1 MEPVQFPVPF
11 TPNINED
18 SQSIN
23 TSIWDSPDEDREND
37 LKPVQFPVPFTPNI
51 DVEDGQSIH
60 FNSDT
65 SMWSS
70 DDEDG
75 KSEMVDPVRFL
86 PIPVPMTPNINEDS
100 QSINSIWDSP
110 DEEDENDMEPVQ
122 FPVPLKHN
130 VDIEVLGEITHTASE
145 VLGFTGDHSPRSVNS
160 IPFGAAQIQDMKPE
174 SIHPIHTDEDQ
185 RQVMESGS
193 IHSIL
198 SGADQKEDV
207 ESTYKEKVMG
217 IALELVKEKA
227 ALKKI
232 KREECWDRAETECR
246 VHEMYKVFSARY
258 KYEMVNEVHAKVVE
272 CKKTTKQIKKELQ
285 LCSRKKLEV
294 KAGVIEFTAMADE
307 YGVTS
312 EDVLESIRSYQ
323 KDLRDDLKVA
333 GKPWKIRLGMMD
345 DYRQQKRQAREDAGL
360 QRPMMSRIGDYM
372 IHKFNKLINGRKY
385 SIYSEL

>member
-1 MEPVQFPVPF
+1 MLNEDSQSINTSIWDSGDEDDENNMEPVQFPVPF

-18 SQSIN
+18 SQSI
-23 TSIWDSPDEDREND
+23 
-37 LKPVQFPVPFTPNI
+37 
-51 DVEDGQSIH
+51 H

-65 SMWSS
+65 SVWSS

-75 KSEMVDPVRFL
+75 KSDVVDPVRFL
-86 PIPVPMTPNINEDS
+86 PIPMPMTPNINEDS
-100 QSINSIWDSP
+100 QSINSVWDSA
-110 DEEDENDMEPVQ
+110 DEDEDDKNDMEPVR
-122 FPVPLKHN
+122 FPVPLTPN
-130 VDIEVLGEITHTASE
+130 VDSEVFGEITHTASE
-145 VLGFTGDHSPRSVNS
+145 VLGFTGDHSACSVS
-160 IPFGAAQIQDMKPE
+160 SVESGADQTQEFKPG
-174 SIHPIHTDEDQ
+174 SIHSGADQ
-185 RQVMESGS
+185 TQVIESGS
-193 IHSIL
+193 IHSII
-198 SGADQKEDV
+198 SGADQKKDIG
-207 ESTYKEKVMG
+207 STYKEKVMG

-227 ALKKI
+227 ALKKS
-232 KREECWDRAETECR
+232 KREECWDREETECR

-258 KYEMVNEVHAKVVE
+258 KYEMVNEVQAKLVE